1 MVWSKATKVA
11 EDRKRKAVED
21 WNRGRNIILKM
32 DMVNWTA
39 LRLSQAVQLQ
49 LCLVFNVASGIF
61 QKNGTRAPVPLG
73 LPKSKIEGQRNVREQ
88 REHESGCHYQLAPSD
103 FQVFFVTHP
112 LLLPFLSY
120 LWILGSTIYVIY
132 APALKDSSIPF
143 LREHSA
149 EGGERWGAHDGTPG
163 STLNRINP
171 DFWCSKHQPKWQ
183 HSKWITEIWLSQS
196 VGHLLPWF
204 WQPFVAEGS
213 QVKRHRY
220 F

>member
-1 MVWSKATKVA
+1 MVWSKATKVRRPQA
-11 EDRKRKAVED
+11 QSCGWLKY
-21 WNRGRNIILKM
+21 RGRNIIFKM

-112 LLLPFLSY
+112 FLLPFLSY

-132 APALKDSSIPF
+132 APALKDSSHFCGNIAP
-143 LREHSA
+143 RVGNV
-149 EGGERWGAHDGTPG
+149 EGPMMRLHEA
-163 STLNRINP
+163 L
-171 DFWCSKHQPKWQ
+171 
-183 HSKWITEIWLSQS
+183 
-196 VGHLLPWF
+196 
-204 WQPFVAEGS
+204 
-213 QVKRHRY
+213 
-220 F
+220 